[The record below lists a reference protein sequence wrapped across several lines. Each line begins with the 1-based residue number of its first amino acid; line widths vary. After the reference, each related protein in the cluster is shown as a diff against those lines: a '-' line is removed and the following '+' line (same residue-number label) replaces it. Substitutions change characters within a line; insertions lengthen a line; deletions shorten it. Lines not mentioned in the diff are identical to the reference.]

1 MAKKR
6 VIMLTDLALHTRSGQ
21 PTASFARAEEKAIAE
36 KKLGRVYGKLSKPRP
51 EDIDEENHTIR
62 IPITL
67 PPDLMAQ
74 VQSGE
79 VELALPEGGLPIY
92 AGKDTQEYMQNM
104 NRKERRRQQFKKHG
118 TKTWR
123 PKSSD
128 IL

>member
-1 MAKKR
+1 MPKKR
-6 VIMLTDLALHTRSGQ
+6 VVMLTDLTLHTRSGQ
-21 PTASFARAEEKAIAE
+21 PTASFARAEEKAISE
-36 KKLGRVYGKLSKPRP
+36 SKPGRVYGKLPKPKP
-51 EDIDEENHTIR
+51 EDIDSKKYTVK

-74 VQSGE
+74 VERGE
-79 VELALPEGGLPIY
+79 VELAFPKGGLPIY

-123 PKSSD
+123 PKK
-128 IL
+128 